1 MTYPTNLGRHGQ
13 LVPVRG
19 FSRWRASHL
28 PEHHSAWLS
37 ADGLPWTDAAYRDA
51 DDLRTLADR
60 LDPPPET
67 T

>member
-1 MTYPTNLGRHGQ
+1 MSRKA
-13 LVPVRG
+13 RG
-19 FSRWRASHL
+19 PGTISIDERAGVVVLRL
-28 PEHHSAWLS
+28 PPDAARDL
-37 ADGLPWTDAAYRDA
+37 ADVIQSGLPWTDAAYRDA

>member
-1 MTYPTNLGRHGQ
+1 MT
-13 LVPVRG
+13 VRPLDP
-19 FSRWRASHL
+19 AVVDL
-28 PEHHSAWLS
+28 
-37 ADGLPWTDAAYRDA
+37 ADVIQSGLPWTDAAYRDA